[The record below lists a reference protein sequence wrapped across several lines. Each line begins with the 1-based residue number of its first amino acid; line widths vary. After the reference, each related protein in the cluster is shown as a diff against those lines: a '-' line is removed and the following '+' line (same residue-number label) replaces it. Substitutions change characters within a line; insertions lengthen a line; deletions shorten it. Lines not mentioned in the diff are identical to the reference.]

1 MQPNGANKNNEDQ
14 AIFSNAGPYL
24 KRPDDTNKP
33 SVIPKIYKLKNRN
46 NKGMPRFKIEIPN
59 KGLVISIAG
68 TSPIRVLI
76 KAVRT
81 KDIIISLILIGAIN
95 KLVKFLLHISSKNS
109 MLKLILDL
117 KRKS

>member
-33 SVIPKIYKLKNRN
+33 RVIPKIYKLKNRK
-46 NKGMPRFKIEIPN
+46 NKGIPRFKIEIPN

-76 KAVRT
+76 KAVTT

-117 KRKS
+117 NRKS

>member
-68 TSPIRVLI
+68 TPNELI
-76 KAVRT
+76 K
-81 KDIIISLILIGAIN
+81 KHGKIN
-95 KLVKFLLHISSKNS
+95 LEEVF
-109 MLKLILDL
+109 LKLN
-117 KRKS
+117 RTSNEF